1 MGNFYD
7 DDNYATKQTLALHLG
22 TYVDVDDNEVIARVK
37 FFNKVKLLNVQAIVR
52 GTIYDA
58 ATCTILLY
66 KDNGSIGEMVIS
78 TATINQVIDAS
89 LTETTFDTTNTLE
102 IQLGNE
108 SATGLCDVMIQYQE
122 LFE

>member
-7 DDNYATKQTLALHLG
+7 DDNYATKQTMVLQIG
-22 TYVDVDDNEVIARVK
+22 TYVDIDDNEVVARVK
-37 FFNKVKLLNVQAIVR
+37 FFNKIKLLNVQAIVK
-52 GTIYDA
+52 GTIYNA

-66 KDNGSIGEMVIS
+66 KDDGSIGEMVIS

-102 IQLGNE
+102 VQLGNE
-108 SATGLCDVMIQYQE
+108 SATGLCDVILQYQE